1 MKFFCLC
8 MSPAIDATVSLP
20 RAPKGDG
27 EIFKDV
33 AEEENVGGKA
43 VNVARWLAI
52 RGAEVACGGLLG
64 EDNDRPFVKELAKYA
79 IADSF
84 VRVPGATRR
93 NEMVVWPGS
102 SMKLNRAAFPGLS
115 AVPSLDSLL
124 PLSSF
129 PPPAVAILSGSL
141 PPSVPKDFYAKAVA
155 RLKALDFTV
164 VLDASGA
171 ALTEGVKAHPD
182 IIKPNAEEC
191 AALVGFV
198 PKTRDEFLKATDGLR
213 KVCGYPIISDGGAGA
228 WFDGEFVAAPAV
240 DRPTR
245 MDLVVELRDE
255 DSLAAAP
262 CTNSW
267 PFWVFPATGR
277 PTPPANVAVVA
288 LGSPEEAAAR
298 KAGKSLLVL
307 ANQTGPA
314 NFSMGWWN
322 VGAQV
327 GTAILPHPVLG
338 DFPYE
343 PYLSPLLF
351 RMIKEGSKLPVP
363 GWDEKDMVI
372 VGEGLKDAYLY
383 LGAKTLPDGRREV
396 LVSGLDV
403 TSDTPEGRSLLAN
416 ALKWLGNAR

>member
-8 MSPAIDATVSLP
+8 MSPALDATVSLP

-240 DRPTR
+240 D
-245 MDLVVELRDE
+245 VVDTTAAGDTL
-255 DSLAAAP
+255 LAEY
-262 CTNSW
+262 CW
-267 PFWVFPATGR
+267 RVF
-277 PTPPANVAVVA
+277 
-288 LGSPEEAAAR
+288 
-298 KAGKSLLVL
+298 
-307 ANQTGPA
+307 
-314 NFSMGWWN
+314 
-322 VGAQV
+322 
-327 GTAILPHPVLG
+327 
-338 DFPYE
+338 
-343 PYLSPLLF
+343 
-351 RMIKEGSKLPVP
+351 
-363 GWDEKDMVI
+363 
-372 VGEGLKDAYLY
+372 GER
-383 LGAKTLPDGRREV
+383 GAKKGERNAAKWAVAAGSAACTMPGGVPPPRE
-396 LVSGLDV
+396 LVERLKNGNRQNGDV
-403 TSDTPEGRSLLAN
+403 
-416 ALKWLGNAR
+416 